1 MDLQYDKHTA
11 TDLSQIQNPMKG
23 SHVGPSQ
30 WGQQPMVNYNA
41 KSYQDTS
48 QCSVVSNKLNSDSV
62 ARKLDMDFQNIGK
75 SRDASPT
82 STTSSGR
89 PVGNIDLDFTIAS
102 KESENSSFSSIGD
115 KRPIM
120 YRRLASTD
128 LDVSL
133 EHERKGK
140 GRGYRTDDRSPMS
153 DKDDY
158 QRSKQKD
165 KYLAYKLSKST
176 PDLQKLG
183 LGQDDGSYTGLNPS
197 LGGSGDREAMRTEI
211 GRQTASSLCKSNP
224 ALQTK
229 SPKECRAKKG
239 SDLPLN
245 AKRLRAIKQKTR
257 NAVINIMDGGEVCLE
272 FLKSKDGKEKV
283 VEVFRISPD
292 GQKVNLKISKDLVS
306 YLNYTCIY
314 KGHELYFSH

>member
-1 MDLQYDKHTA
+1 MYFKNPTNTSQEFLKKLSGYTGMDLQYDKQTA
-11 TDLSQIQNPMKG
+11 ADFAQLQSSMKG
-23 SHVGPSQ
+23 PA
-30 WGQQPMVNYNA
+30 MMNYNA
-41 KSYQDTS
+41 KSYQDSS
-48 QCSVVSNKLNSDSV
+48 QYSVITNKLNSESV

-82 STTSSGR
+82 STASSGR
-89 PVGNIDLDFTIAS
+89 AVGLVDLDFTIAS

-140 GRGYRTDDRSPMS
+140 VRGCKTDDDQSPRS

-158 QRSKQKD
+158 QRSKQKE
-165 KYLAYKLSKST
+165 KYLAYKMSKST

-183 LGQDDGSYTGLNPS
+183 QDDGSYTGPS
-197 LGGSGDREAMRTEI
+197 LTGDTESMRT
-211 GRQTASSLCKSNP
+211 GVGHQVASSLCKSNP
-224 ALQTK
+224 TLHSKASK
-229 SPKECRAKKG
+229 AKKG

-245 AKRLRAIKQKTR
+245 ARRLRAIKQKTR
-257 NAVINIMDGGEVCLE
+257 NAVINILDGGEVCLE

-292 GQKVNLKISKDLVS
+292 GQKVRLAPNIRNILIEMKPL
-306 YLNYTCIY
+306 
-314 KGHELYFSH
+314 